1 MMPPLLARED
11 EAEAEEEAV
20 VFGGVLIM
28 DACEA
33 AAAFLRFE

>member
-1 MMPPLLARED
+1 MPPLLARED

-20 VFGGVLIM
+20 VLGGVDTTIW
-28 DACEA
+28 